1 MDQKVSPKQ
10 SLFLL
15 RLLTQQEGFFVG
27 KTKPELSPAERKQ
40 LVDSGLINVDQRKE
54 TPKSRA
60 ANYAI
65 LTEKGW
71 NWAEKNLDGPLP
83 ISGTAGLIVL
93 NKLLYIVQ
101 ANINAGKISL
111 AGFLTVP
118 DQSKSTAE
126 LVETSREESS
136 SSDIPSAETFLD
148 MNDAVRNLE
157 AAASSAAGASSAS
170 GELGE
175 SGELSDDLKRRLYK
189 ACFQITGDGVYG
201 ARIRL
206 ADLRS
211 RLADVPRPE
220 LDNALRDLERT
231 EAASIMPLDDP
242 REILPVDEEAALAN
256 SQGKERHILYL
267 SNPR

>member
-1 MDQKVSPKQ
+1 M
-10 SLFLL
+10 FLL
-15 RLLTQQEGFFVG
+15 RLLTQHEGFFLA
-27 KTKPELSPAERKQ
+27 KAKPELLAAERNE
-40 LVDSGLINVDQRKE
+40 LVDAGLINVDKRKA

-60 ANYAI
+60 TNYAV
-65 LTEKGW
+65 LSEKGW
-71 NWAEKNLDGPLP
+71 NWAEKNLAVPLP
-83 ISGTAGLIVL
+83 TSGTAGLIVL
-93 NKLLYIVQ
+93 TILRHLVQ
-101 ANINAGKISL
+101 AHLDAGRFSL
-111 AGFLTVP
+111 ADFFTIEELSPPV
-118 DQSKSTAE
+118 AE
-126 LVETSREESS
+126 INETSQ
-136 SSDIPSAETFLD
+136 SDLSVPQPALANKFLD
-148 MNDAVRNLE
+148 VNDTVRSLE
-157 AAASSAAGASSAS
+157 AAASSAAAASTVT
-170 GELGE
+170 
-175 SGELSDDLKRRLYK
+175 GELSDDLKKRLYN

-256 SQGKERHILYL
+256 SQGKDRHILYL

>member
-10 SLFLL
+10 ALFLL
-15 RLLTQQEGFFVG
+15 RLLTQQEGFFIG
-27 KTKPELSPAERKQ
+27 KAKPELTAAERKE
-40 LVDSGLINVDQRKE
+40 LVEANLIDIDKRKE

-60 ANYAI
+60 ANYAV

-71 NWAEKNLDGPLP
+71 NWAEKNLAGPLP
-83 ISGTAGLIVL
+83 TSGTAGLLVL
-93 NKLLYIVQ
+93 NKLLHIVQ
-101 ANINAGKISL
+101 ANINAGVISL
-111 AGFLTVP
+111 ATFFTVP
-118 DQSKSTAE
+118 EPPKSTAE
-126 LVETSREESS
+126 LAETSLDESS
-136 SSDIPSAETFLD
+136 SSDASSAETLLD

-157 AAASSAAGASSAS
+157 AAATSAAAASTVT
-170 GELGE
+170 
-175 SGELSDDLKRRLYK
+175 GELSDDLKKRLYN

-256 SQGKERHILYL
+256 SQGKYRHILYL